1 MATTMKSW
9 KKDEMYDQ
17 YEEQFMKNM
26 ARGNIKSVEV
36 NGFKFDTPMMSKQDF
51 IGYLD
56 EKLAQM
62 SPSDSK
68 KYKLGKLIFE
78 ESAVQVY
85 SNKQIDHFR
94 KNFDLNTMIEGPQKE
109 ELKSLLRKH
118 SYYKDGKMIVPKEFI
133 ENNASTLLNLYF
145 GGKGFV
151 GDT

>member
-17 YEEQFMKNM
+17 YVEQFMKNM

-85 SNKQIDHFR
+85 SNKQIEYFR
-94 KNFDLNTMIEGPQKE
+94 KNFDLNTMIEGP
-109 ELKSLLRKH
+109 
-118 SYYKDGKMIVPKEFI
+118 
-133 ENNASTLLNLYF
+133 
-145 GGKGFV
+145 
-151 GDT
+151 